1 MNKENTGMKMEQEIL
16 KRKIKKR
23 IKVKKIFKHC

>member
-1 MNKENTGMKMEQEIL
+1 MKIEQKIL

-23 IKVKKIFKHC
+23 IKVKKIANIVEEEQR